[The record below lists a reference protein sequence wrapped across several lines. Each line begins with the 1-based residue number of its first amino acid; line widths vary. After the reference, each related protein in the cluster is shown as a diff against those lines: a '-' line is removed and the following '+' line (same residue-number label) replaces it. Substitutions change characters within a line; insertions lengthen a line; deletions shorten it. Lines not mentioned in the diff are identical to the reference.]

1 MQEPE
6 LSQFWYIFRLVI
18 ALTYQSYQH
27 GSNIPF
33 KMCKFHKAINPINTR
48 VCQPQIKTK
57 AKYVKH
63 S

>member
-18 ALTYQSYQH
+18 ALIAKL
-27 GSNIPF
+27 SNIPS
-33 KMCKFHKAINPINTR
+33 KMCKFQKAINPIDTR
-48 VCQPQIKTK
+48 VCQLQNQ
-57 AKYVKH
+57 